1 MAGEVEQVDVLG
13 GLVGAVWKFTYAF
26 TRVRTLEGYWFARNM
41 DWHLEGRE
49 VVFNRIVDYHERKL
63 NEQKIVTTTAAR

>member
-1 MAGEVEQVDVLG
+1 
-13 GLVGAVWKFTYAF
+13 
-26 TRVRTLEGYWFARNM
+26 M

-63 NEQKIVTTTAAR
+63 NEQKIIAPEPVH